1 MSDAAMVDLDRGDG
15 IAWLRLNR
23 PHRLNALTTEMR
35 RELLGTLEAVRA
47 DPPHVLV
54 VTGNGRG
61 FCAGQDLGERLGQV
75 ERGEEIDL
83 RASLVD
89 TYNPVIRALGDLPCV
104 TLAAINGVAAGAGIG
119 IALACDIA
127 IMARSATLALAFGK
141 IGLAPD
147 AGVSWRL
154 ARQLGEARALA
165 LMLSSAVIGAE
176 QAMSWGLASQ
186 LAEDDMLD
194 TEVVALARQL
204 ATGSIDAQLATR
216 RLVRNPSAHLDDQ
229 LVREAE
235 EQGALGRTGY
245 FQNRLRSFSAKA

>member
-1 MSDAAMVDLDRGDG
+1 MSDGAMIELDRGDG

-35 RELLGTLEAVRA
+35 RELLQALEKVRA

-75 ERGEEIDL
+75 ERGEEINL
-83 RASLVD
+83 RASLAD

-119 IALACDIA
+119 IALACDMA
-127 IMARSATLALAFGK
+127 IMTRSATLALAFGK

-176 QAMSWGLASQ
+176 QAVAWGLATQ
-186 LAEDDMLD
+186 LAEDDVFASD
-194 TEVVALARQL
+194 VAALARQL
-204 ATGSIDAQLATR
+204 TTGSIEAQLATR
-216 RLVRNPSAHLDDQ
+216 RLVRDPSAQLNDQ
-229 LVREAE
+229 LAREAK
-235 EQGALGRTGY
+235 EQGLLGRTDY

>member
-1 MSDAAMVDLDRGDG
+1 MSDGAMIELDRGDG

-35 RELLGTLEAVRA
+35 RELLGTLEAVRV

-75 ERGEEIDL
+75 ERGEEINL
-83 RASLVD
+83 RASLAD
-89 TYNPVIRALGDLPCV
+89 TYNPVIRALGAMPCV

-119 IALACDIA
+119 IALACDMA

-154 ARQLGEARALA
+154 VRQLGEARALA
-165 LMLSSAVIGAE
+165 LMLSSSVIGAE
-176 QAMSWGLASQ
+176 QALAWGLAAQ
-186 LAEDDMLD
+186 LAEDDAFD
-194 TEVVALARQL
+194 TQVTTLAQRL
-204 ATGSIDAQLATR
+204 ATGSIEAQLATR
-216 RLVRNPSAHLDDQ
+216 RLVRDPAAHLNDQ

-235 EQGALGRTGY
+235 EQGALGRTDY
-245 FQNRLRSFSAKA
+245 FQKRLRSFAAKA

>member
-1 MSDAAMVDLDRGDG
+1 MRDEAMIDLERGED

-35 RELLGTLEAVRA
+35 RELLQTLETVRA
-47 DPPHVLV
+47 DPPHVLI

-83 RASLVD
+83 RASLAD

-119 IALACDIA
+119 IALACDMA
-127 IMARSATLALAFGK
+127 IMTRSATLALAFGK

-165 LMLSSAVIGAE
+165 LVLSSAVIGAE
-176 QAMSWGLASQ
+176 QAVAWGLAAQ
-186 LAEDDMLD
+186 LAED
-194 TEVVALARQL
+194 EVFASDVAALARQL
-204 ATGSIDAQLATR
+204 ATGSIEAQLATR
-216 RLVRNPSAHLDDQ
+216 RLVRDPAAHLDDQ
-229 LVREAE
+229 LAREAE
-235 EQGALGRTGY
+235 EQGVLGRTDY
-245 FQNRLRSFSAKA
+245 FRNRLRSFSAKA

>member
-1 MSDAAMVDLDRGDG
+1 MDDKAMIELERSDG

-23 PHRLNALTTEMR
+23 PHRLNALTTDMR
-35 RELLGTLEAVRA
+35 RELLRTLELVRA

-54 VTGNGRG
+54 VTGKGRG

-83 RASLVD
+83 CASLME
-89 TYNPVIRALGDLPCV
+89 TYNPVIRALGELPCV

-119 IALACDIA
+119 VALACDMA

-176 QAMSWGLASQ
+176 QAVAWGLAAQ
-186 LAEDDMLD
+186 LAEDDAL
-194 TEVVALARQL
+194 ESAVLALARQL
-204 ATGSIDAQLATR
+204 ATGSIEAQLATR
-216 RLVRNPSAHLDDQ
+216 RLLRDPAAHLNDQ
-229 LVREAE
+229 LAAEAE
-235 EQGALGRTGY
+235 EQGRLGRTDY
-245 FQNRLRSFSAKA
+245 FQSRLRSFSAKA